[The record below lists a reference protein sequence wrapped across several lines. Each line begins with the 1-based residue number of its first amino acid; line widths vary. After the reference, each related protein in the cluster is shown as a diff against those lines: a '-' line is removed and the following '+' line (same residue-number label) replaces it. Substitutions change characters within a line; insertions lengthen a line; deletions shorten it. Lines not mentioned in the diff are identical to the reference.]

1 MNLILL
7 HGAVGIW
14 DEIACL
20 VIPATAIMGVALA
33 VLRERPQADAADN
46 DDEAGD
52 DEAATTGDQPDEV
65 PGGPARREEMDR

>member
-14 DEIACL
+14 DEVACL

-33 VLRERPQADAADN
+33 VLREKAPRDDA
-46 DDEAGD
+46 DDEAD
-52 DEAATTGDQPDEV
+52 DG
-65 PGGPARREEMDR
+65 EEMTATSETGVPASTDTERGKVGR